1 MMTLM
6 IITPMT
12 NHQFSSSSAMT
23 VIGTH
28 RCCCSR
34 SNDGNKSKTM
44 TTTLFP
50 ANADIVMEEEEVVA
64 SFAPWYEKP
73 GSRIIITSIS
83 LQCIIARPGK
93 METK

>member
-1 MMTLM
+1 
-6 IITPMT
+6 
-12 NHQFSSSSAMT
+12 
-23 VIGTH
+23 
-28 RCCCSR
+28 
-34 SNDGNKSKTM
+34 M